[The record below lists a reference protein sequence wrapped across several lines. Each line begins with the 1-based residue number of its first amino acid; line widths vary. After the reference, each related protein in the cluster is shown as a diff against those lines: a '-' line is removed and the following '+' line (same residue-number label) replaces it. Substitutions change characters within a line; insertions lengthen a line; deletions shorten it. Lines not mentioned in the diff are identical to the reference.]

1 MGRDQI
7 LCGALNINDIGN
19 VITLLF
25 SMGTFTLTLF
35 VVVVALVNG
44 ADTTAFGCENS
55 LITDEWREMI
65 LKFHNDK
72 REIVAMGQQTDKSGK
87 NLPQAEKMYKMVR
100 SR

>member
-1 MGRDQI
+1 
-7 LCGALNINDIGN
+7 
-19 VITLLF
+19 
-25 SMGTFTLTLF
+25 MGTFTLTLF